1 MTEILFILTV
11 LFIAYIVCSFSAERK
26 IMNKTTPQDT
36 KPVLE
41 EPKAVIEKTQEVT
54 PQVIV
59 VENKVAEKAETP
71 AEVVITEPKE
81 AIISA
86 SIIEPVVVTP
96 PPVVETIKEIP
107 ATAITN
113 QDNVIKK
120 EIRNPKTGEIAT
132 PHGNY
137 QFTKRW
143 IKEALV
149 AEGLVDKI
157 YKSNELSSD
166 TEAKIKQALI
176 KLAAMDNY
184 KV

>member
-1 MTEILFILTV
+1 MV
-11 LFIAYIVCSFSAERK
+11 
-26 IMNKTTPQDT
+26 NTPVA
-36 KPVLE
+36 PVETL
-41 EPKAVIEKTQEVT
+41 I
-54 PQVIV
+54 
-59 VENKVAEKAETP
+59 ETP
-71 AEVVITEPKE
+71 VDLATNNN
-81 AIISA
+81 
-86 SIIEPVVVTP
+86 IE
-96 PPVVETIKEIP
+96 
-107 ATAITN
+107 
-113 QDNVIKK
+113 VIKK

-157 YKSNELSSD
+157 YKSNELSSE

>member
-26 IMNKTTPQDT
+26 ILNKTMPQDT

-41 EPKAVIEKTQEVT
+41 EPKAVIEKMQEVK
-54 PQVIV
+54 PQVII

-71 AEVVITEPKE
+71 AEVIITEPKE
-81 AIISA
+81 AIITA
-86 SIIEPVVVTP
+86 PVVVTP
-96 PPVVETIKEIP
+96 TPVAETLKEIP
-107 ATAITN
+107 ATAIIN

-120 EIRNPKTGEIAT
+120 EIRNPKTGEIST

-149 AEGLVDKI
+149 TEGLVDKI